1 MSATQFAV
9 VLENAIIPRAGRLP
23 SDLAALT
30 AEDPMS
36 QTLRHMGG
44 QARVDRAHANAIRFM
59 IADALAGR

>member
-1 MSATQFAV
+1 MSATQFAT
-9 VLENAIIPRAGRLP
+9 VLTECIVPRAGRLP
-23 SDLAALT
+23 SDLAALLS
-30 AEDPMS
+30 EDPMS